1 VISQYLLALFTHFLL
16 LLPTFYSLW
25 IFIQTND
32 CFLLFICTGVEK
44 VRIHS
49 LESKGKILRFHE
61 WSMCVCISV
70 LSNYRSCSFEGCSKV
85 LTDPSGI
92 ITSPNYGPKNTLET
106 SHANGQSRLKLG
118 NKSTCILKILSS
130 RKVEV
135 VEQIIYYCTTVILLK
150 PDWLDDIVQHVPTHS
165 LHLPILFTWNFILT
179 YHSHIEDSLQFTT
192 PQYQQQVLVYS
203 IFCENMVIR

>member
-1 VISQYLLALFTHFLL
+1 MISQYLLALFTHFLL

-92 ITSPNYGPKNTLET
+92 ITSPNYGPNQKYPGDLACKWTIKAQVGKQINLYF
-106 SHANGQSRLKLG
+106 KDF
-118 NKSTCILKILSS
+118 
-130 RKVEV
+130 V
-135 VEQIIYYCTTVILLK
+135 VEKSRSCRADYLLLYDGDTPKARLIGRYCSARPDPFTSSSNSIHMEFHSDLSLGYRGFFAIYNTSIPATG
-150 PDWLDDIVQHVPTHS
+150 
-165 LHLPILFTWNFILT
+165 F
-179 YHSHIEDSLQFTT
+179 
-192 PQYQQQVLVYS
+192 S
-203 IFCENMVIR
+203 IFHILYYNY